1 MNLMKNEEKFDESW
15 DKKKIGIAVLLL
27 ILLVGGLAFLLFKPN
42 FEKNVKQDG
51 KVLSAKDENL
61 EEVVENQIEAIKT
74 QAQSLDIEEIASSS
88 PQIQI
93 LINDLKALSGLPKN
107 QARETCIKICQSL

>member
-1 MNLMKNEEKFDESW
+1 MNLMKNEEEFGESW
-15 DKKKIGIAVLLL
+15 NKKKIGIAVLMLLLL
-27 ILLVGGLAFLLFKPN
+27 IGGLTYLLARPTL
-42 FEKNVKQDG
+42 ENVKQDG

-61 EEVVENQIEAIKT
+61 EEVVENQIEAIRT
-74 QAQSLDIEEIASSS
+74 QAQTLDIEEIASSS

-107 QARETCIKICQSL
+107 QAKETCIKICKSL